1 MFCLNVSGF
10 GVIDGKPELVDGTDT
25 DAIPVEASRNAGVP
39 TASLKEVTVAG
50 KSEVSPLLEA
60 VTSFSCLGGV
70 EMPKLSNTLLR
81 MDSRAP

>member
-10 GVIDGKPELVDGTDT
+10 GVINGKPKLVDETDT

-50 KSEVSPLLEA
+50 KSKVSPLLEA
-60 VTSFSCLGGV
+60 VTSCSCLGGV
-70 EMPKLSNTLLR
+70 KMPKLSNALL
-81 MDSRAP
+81 MIDSRAA